1 MRTDFQQFYVA
12 PEHVKNNMFFLVDDE
27 AKHAI
32 RVLRKQVGDVLE
44 AVDGCGSLY
53 TGRITHID
61 KNRVDVSI
69 EEMRENVGEPTLKL
83 TIAQSVPKG
92 NHFDLVIEKGT
103 EIGVSVFLPIVTQRS
118 IIEPVS
124 RLQRWQHKVQAAA
137 KQCGR
142 SRFPEVREPVTFNHV
157 LQSDEFDVRFIA
169 HQAVKDESTIANLV
183 RESATVAVLI
193 GPEGGF
199 TDDEVKLALDAG
211 CLPLYLGARRLRSE
225 TAALVA
231 ACKILAA
238 AGELG

>member
-12 PEHVKNNMFFLVDDE
+12 PEHVKNSMFFLVDDE

-44 AVDGCGSLY
+44 AVDGCGFLY
-53 TGRITHID
+53 TGCITHID

-103 EIGVSVFLPIVTQRS
+103 EIGVSVFLPMVTQRS
-118 IIEPVS
+118 IIESAS

-157 LQSDEFDVRFIA
+157 LESDEFDVRFIA
-169 HQAVKDESTIANLV
+169 HQAVKDEGTIANLV

-211 CLPLYLGARRLRSE
+211 CLPLHLGARRLRSE